1 METTIRQCRNEDYP
15 KLVEI
20 WEDSVRSSHTFL
32 ADDDITEIREKLTS
46 LYFPS
51 VKMFVAVYEDEI
63 VGFMGLSGCKI
74 EMLFI
79 STGRQKAGTGRRFI
93 ELAKDKGCR
102 FVDVNEQNTGAL
114 SFYQKCGFKII
125 SRDETDDAGR
135 PFPILHLSL

>member
-20 WEDSVRSSHTFL
+20 WENSVRSSHTFL
-32 ADDDITEIREKLTS
+32 AEDDITEIREKLTS

-79 STGRQKAGTGRRFI
+79 STGWVFTMQ
-93 ELAKDKGCR
+93 
-102 FVDVNEQNTGAL
+102 
-114 SFYQKCGFKII
+114 
-125 SRDETDDAGR
+125 
-135 PFPILHLSL
+135 